1 MAEQPATR
9 SRWPGSEKWCF
20 MPARG
25 LVFGDM
31 LLAQKTALET
41 MEQEAFASRIASRI
55 LMRTSS
61 QVDAITLR
69 VLPVLSQGLAGSGH
83 VDP

>member
-1 MAEQPATR
+1 
-9 SRWPGSEKWCF
+9 

-25 LVFGDM
+25 LVLGDM
-31 LLAQKTALET
+31 LLAQKIALET
-41 MEQEAFASRIASRI
+41 MEQEALASRIASRI

-61 QVDAITLR
+61 QVDANHVACDCR
-69 VLPVLSQGLAGSGH
+69 FYPKGLLGPEH

>member
-1 MAEQPATR
+1 
-9 SRWPGSEKWCF
+9 

-41 MEQEAFASRIASRI
+41 MEQEALASRIASRI

-69 VLPVLSQGLAGSGH
+69 VLPVLSQGLAGSGTCRS
-83 VDP
+83 VAD

>member
-1 MAEQPATR
+1 
-9 SRWPGSEKWCF
+9 

-41 MEQEAFASRIASRI
+41 MEQEALAPRIATVS
-55 LMRTSS
+55 
-61 QVDAITLR
+61 
-69 VLPVLSQGLAGSGH
+69 
-83 VDP
+83 